1 MIEES
6 LTKLGM
12 SPSEVNVYLHLL
24 RGGPSYAKRMSAE
37 TRVNRTNV
45 YEALDRLAAKGLVS
59 SVVKNKVRWFAAS
72 GPGSL
77 LSLADARADEL
88 LSARKVLSSD
98 IRKLGDGPSKR
109 KPLEA
114 GVFTGKKGLRM
125 VFEDIIA
132 AGKPVSLMASQ
143 LQFREVLGHYFETW
157 HRKRKEKVMR
167 QRSIFPESLR
177 GKLEKRELLEYR
189 FVGDAFMSPTTTIIY
204 GDCCVFVQWSGEPVA
219 VRIQNS
225 EIAKSHQNYFEMLW
239 QSAKE

>member
-6 LTKLGM
+6 LAKLGL
-12 SPSEVNVYLHLL
+12 SPSEVKVYLHLL
-24 RGGPSYAKRMSAE
+24 LGGPAYAKRMSAE
-37 TRVNRTNV
+37 TKVNRTNV

-59 SVVKNKVRWFAAS
+59 SVVKNKVRWFEAS
-72 GPGSL
+72 RPDSL

-88 LSARKVLSSD
+88 LKARKELSSD
-98 IRKLGDGPSKR
+98 IKKLGDGPSRR

-132 AGKPVSLMASQ
+132 AEKPVSLIASR

-157 HRKRKEKVMR
+157 HRKRKEKGMR
-167 QRSIFPESLR
+167 QRSIFPESMR
-177 GKLEKRELLEYR
+177 GKLEERDFLDYR
-189 FVGDAFMSPTTTIIY
+189 FVGDEFMSPTTTIIY
-204 GDCCVFVQWSGEPVA
+204 GDCCVFVQWSDEPVA
-219 VRIQNS
+219 VRIENA

-239 QSAKE
+239 QTAKE